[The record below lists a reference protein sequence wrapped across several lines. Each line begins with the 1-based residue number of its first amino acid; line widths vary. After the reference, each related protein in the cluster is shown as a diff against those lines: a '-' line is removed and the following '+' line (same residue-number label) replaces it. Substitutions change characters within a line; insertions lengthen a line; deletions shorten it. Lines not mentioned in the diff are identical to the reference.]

1 MHVTLGYFFTYH
13 FFFIIYQQGMKRKLL
28 LTCGHR
34 VTCGVCRCFVLSL
47 ILTEGNGPSL
57 PFMHREQL
65 NHNHIPVDCTIPSL

>member
-1 MHVTLGYFFTYH
+1 M
-13 FFFIIYQQGMKRKLL
+13 LL

-47 ILTEGNGPSL
+47 IFTEGNSPSL

-65 NHNHIPVDCTIPSL
+65 NHNHIPVDCTIPSLGPINKDVTFKFCI